1 LSRRDKNVPP
11 IVLFGQAVPIWV
23 MVNLLGL
30 DGVRLRRELSRTK
43 TPSIEIKNIF
53 IYLSCKPKILI
64 EDDGQRRSFQSIKG
78 TFKH

>member
-1 LSRRDKNVPP
+1 MSRRDKNVPP

-43 TPSIEIKNIF
+43 APAIRETPPCGRE
-53 IYLSCKPKILI
+53 L
-64 EDDGQRRSFQSIKG
+64 RSFSEGVGEMKV
-78 TFKH
+78 

>member
-1 LSRRDKNVPP
+1 MSRRDKNVPP

-43 TPSIEIKNIF
+43 TPSIEIKIF
-53 IYLSCKPKILI
+53 PFI
-64 EDDGQRRSFQSIKG
+64 
-78 TFKH
+78 